1 MDLLNGLSDKQPRLA
16 EPIFSV
22 CPAGK
27 QYRLPQPDDYE
38 SERRRLQELA
48 AEQRGLGREIVVV
61 MGVGFVGAIMA
72 AVVADSVD
80 KTTGAPGKFVLA
92 MQRPSA
98 RSYWKIPYLQRGLPP
113 VQSEDPEVEEII
125 RRCVLEKQTL
135 SATFSY
141 DALEL
146 ADVVVVDVQCD
157 YVKDK
162 LGDMR
167 VGRADLAALEAS
179 FQSSASASRRRAWS

>member
-1 MDLLNGLSDKQPRLA
+1 MDLLNALPDKQPRLA
-16 EPIFSV
+16 EPAFSV
-22 CPAGK
+22 CPAGN

-38 SERRRLQELA
+38 SELRRLQELA

-80 KTTGAPGKFVLA
+80 KKTGTPGKFVIA

-113 VQSEDPEVEEII
+113 VQS
-125 RRCVLEKQTL
+125 
-135 SATFSY
+135 
-141 DALEL
+141 
-146 ADVVVVDVQCD
+146 
-157 YVKDK
+157 
-162 LGDMR
+162 
-167 VGRADLAALEAS
+167 
-179 FQSSASASRRRAWS
+179 